1 MNHISLPM
9 GKHFTCHFNILWEM
23 CYRKFG
29 LFSKMIVQGE
39 GYETANVV
47 THKTVQSVHLY

>member
-1 MNHISLPM
+1 M